1 MRLNKANSFTFVA
14 IAVLVLAATGAKAD
28 TLTQLA
34 SASSL
39 SGGDV
44 AVLFPQVGGTNEAS
58 GYQTSGGGNTL
69 TFTESGTFRVLLQG
83 GGVSGTSWN
92 LDYPSGTHVLY
103 TGNVFSNQGTGPMTI
118 VFSTPVVEFGFL
130 FQNNYAGGPASSTN
144 TFSVYDG
151 ASLVATYNGSTVSTD
166 GGGNVLLFDA
176 ARVAGGVITKIIVDG
191 GNSNNH
197 DFSIGP
203 PSIASVPEPGSL
215 VLFGSG
221 LLGLAAVLRRKL
233 VARSAR

>member
-1 MRLNKANSFTFVA
+1 MRLTKANSFGFVA
-14 IAVLVLAATGAKAD
+14 IAVLMLAATGAQAD
-28 TLTQLA
+28 TLTQLS

-69 TFTESGTFRVLLQG
+69 TFTQSGMFRVLVQG
-83 GGVSGTSWN
+83 GGVSGTSWF
-92 LDYPSGTHVLY
+92 LDYPNGTKVLY
-103 TGNVFSNQGTGPMTI
+103 TGNFFSNQGTGPMTI

-130 FQNNYAGGPASSTN
+130 FQNNNATGPASSTN
-144 TFSVYDG
+144 TFAVFDG
-151 ASLVATYNGSTVSTD
+151 ASLLATLNGSTVSTD
-166 GGGNVLLFDA
+166 GSGNVLLFDA
-176 ARVAGGVITKIIVDG
+176 ARVAGGVITKIVVNG
-191 GNSNNH
+191 GNSNDQ

-203 PSIASVPEPGSL
+203 LSIASVPEPGSL

-221 LLGLAAVLRRKL
+221 LLTLAVVLRRKL
-233 VARSAR
+233 VAQSAR